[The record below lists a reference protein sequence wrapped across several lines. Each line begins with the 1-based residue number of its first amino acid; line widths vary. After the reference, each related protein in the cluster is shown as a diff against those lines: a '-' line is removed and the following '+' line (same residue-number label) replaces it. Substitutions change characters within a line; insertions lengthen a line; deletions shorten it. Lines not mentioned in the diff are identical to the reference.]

1 MGTRSFRAPHAHTT
15 NHTHDGRT
23 ISSSDVPIDVE
34 ENSRLLEEEPVSMVQ
49 DVEGWALEHT
59 DPRLDVRQSQG
70 AVGRSFTSWVDS
82 DLPFI
87 LDTNT
92 IDVAEV
98 LGDAVPFSD
107 VASLLDIH
115 RDVGACVCQPS
126 RWEKLNRTTKL
137 LLLLFVLF
145 DIVVIILLI
154 SDSLKGH
161 PGRAGSEY
169 KANWK
174 KTPI

>member
-1 MGTRSFRAPHAHTT
+1 M
-15 NHTHDGRT
+15 
-23 ISSSDVPIDVE
+23 SSSDVPIDVE
-34 ENSRLLEEEPVSMVQ
+34 ENSRLLEEEPVSTVQ

-115 RDVGACVCQPS
+115 RDVGA
-126 RWEKLNRTTKL
+126 
-137 LLLLFVLF
+137 
-145 DIVVIILLI
+145 
-154 SDSLKGH
+154 
-161 PGRAGSEY
+161 
-169 KANWK
+169 
-174 KTPI
+174 